1 MLSAEEPRAAE
12 KGKGSPHSLC
22 CWAMAPCC
30 SPVRI
35 TAPQN
40 CKTHPCPDLVRYA
53 QSVWA
58 EMPWVAASLPFSTS
72 CLQRRAH
79 SVSCCAYAFSMRA
92 RSCRQF
98 MRSLHRR
105 WPSSIR
111 FTVRL

>member
-1 MLSAEEPRAAE
+1 MSQQPVLPGDSTLLLPQKNHIPLCDALLPNRHGEVTDLSRAP
-12 KGKGSPHSLC
+12 G
-22 CWAMAPCC
+22 
-30 SPVRI
+30 
-35 TAPQN
+35 
-40 CKTHPCPDLVRYA
+40 
-53 QSVWA
+53 
-58 EMPWVAASLPFSTS
+58 AALPFSTS

-79 SVSCCAYAFSMRA
+79 SVSCWAYAFSMRA